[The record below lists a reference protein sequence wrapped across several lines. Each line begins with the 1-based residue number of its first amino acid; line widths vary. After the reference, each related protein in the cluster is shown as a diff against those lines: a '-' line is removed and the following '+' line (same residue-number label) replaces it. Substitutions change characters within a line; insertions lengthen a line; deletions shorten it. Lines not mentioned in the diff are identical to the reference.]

1 MPKVIFQPQ
10 RAGFLPADFAG
21 RRLAPAKQ
29 GRVELAR
36 LGRDLP
42 IRSDNL
48 ISKPPL
54 TGIYSLIAQKQ
65 VAVVVSAE
73 QIPEEI
79 RAPFSLAGPKFA
91 EDFNSFISALVLFES
106 VRGVQREWTYGFELS
121 MLGLE
126 KENFWSLLGSATTE
140 ISQNNGRGIVFLS
153 ANSPDNV
160 LIPGGEFHWSLSWLI
175 GRLRAGNL
183 LLSENGRD
191 CVAAMY
197 QVNMLK
203 EFISGNLDS
212 DAGFYYDPR
221 LTQYLKCLV
230 GFNELIADKAR
241 FLSGQEKEVIAQHE
255 GGWSVSNIISFN
267 RAVVEGYLRALR
279 ET

>member
-1 MPKVIFQPQ
+1 MKLDGPVGLGQLFGSLQILLHHQ
-10 RAGFLPADFAG
+10 R
-21 RRLAPAKQ
+21 
-29 GRVELAR
+29 
-36 LGRDLP
+36 
-42 IRSDNL
+42 
-48 ISKPPL
+48 
-54 TGIYSLIAQKQ
+54 
-65 VAVVVSAE
+65 
-73 QIPEEI
+73 
-79 RAPFSLAGPKFA
+79 
-91 EDFNSFISALVLFES
+91 
-106 VRGVQREWTYGFELS
+106 
-121 MLGLE
+121 
-126 KENFWSLLGSATTE
+126 
-140 ISQNNGRGIVFLS
+140 
-153 ANSPDNV
+153 
-160 LIPGGEFHWSLSWLI
+160 
-175 GRLRAGNL
+175 RLRAGNL